1 MTQLVMKTDLGINP
15 IPESYRKRLLVRH
28 SITGAG
34 KGSSKFDESKE
45 ASKEKATVE
54 MKAQWN

>member
-1 MTQLVMKTDLGINP
+1 MKTDLGINP